1 MSNFNLTNWF
11 RNEYSGRSLSEALIQ
26 NVNNLNGTL
35 RHYID
40 KGDVYLQFIPTE
52 KTLDDFGGDK
62 EKITKVLVDTL
73 SKVSIIGKNLETPYS
88 TEAAGIVLR
97 VNLNNIVRDIADSIK
112 SLNEDEAEAFAKKYN
127 IDSVEA
133 ENLDDIEAEIKKA
146 LALYKNVKG
155 NPSKEKEVI
164 QSLKDL
170 NKVKKEIESKVL
182 ASKEKMVKKSSPT
195 SDEL

>member
-52 KTLDDFGGDK
+52 KTLDDFDGDK

-97 VNLNNIVRDIADSIK
+97 VNLNNIVRDLADSIK
-112 SLNEDEAEAFAKKYN
+112 SLNEDDAEAFAKKYKIYMLARINGRPYSKLDSKKVPLIEN
-127 IDSVEA
+127 I
-133 ENLDDIEAEIKKA
+133 L
-146 LALYKNVKG
+146 
-155 NPSKEKEVI
+155 
-164 QSLKDL
+164 
-170 NKVKKEIESKVL
+170 
-182 ASKEKMVKKSSPT
+182 KKSNV
-195 SDEL
+195 EEYFLCRKMK

>member
-11 RNEYSGRSLSEALIQ
+11 RSEYTGRSLSEALIQ

-35 RHYID
+35 RHYVD

-52 KTLDDFGGDK
+52 KTLDDFDGDK
-62 EKITKVLVDTL
+62 EKISKVLMDTL
-73 SKVSIIGKNLETPYS
+73 SKVSIVGRNLETPYY
-88 TEAAGIVLR
+88 TEAAGIILR
-97 VNLNNIVRDIADSIK
+97 INLNELVRDISDSIK

-155 NPSKEKEVI
+155 NPTKEKEVI

>member
-52 KTLDDFGGDK
+52 KTLDDFDGDK

-73 SKVSIIGKNLETPYS
+73 SKVSIIGVGMVTTPGVTFRMFQALAKQNINIQVISTSEIKISVLINRKN
-88 TEAAGIVLR
+88 AMKAV
-97 VNLNNIVRDIADSIK
+97 K
-112 SLNEDEAEAFAKKYN
+112 SLHAEF
-127 IDSVEA
+127 
-133 ENLDDIEAEIKKA
+133 NLTK
-146 LALYKNVKG
+146 
-155 NPSKEKEVI
+155 
-164 QSLKDL
+164 
-170 NKVKKEIESKVL
+170 
-182 ASKEKMVKKSSPT
+182 
-195 SDEL
+195 